1 MRIFVLHQSR
11 RDSINVLFKEG
22 RFPLLL
28 NKLIVHGLD
37 YCIDTTAVN
46 KKLLIELGL
55 SLIHDVLVFMD
66 ANADF
71 TDWQVA
77 G

>member
-22 RFPLLL
+22 RFPLLF
-28 NKLIVHGLD
+28 NKLIVDSLD
-37 YCIDTTAVN
+37 YCIDTKAVN
-46 KKLLIELGL
+46 YKLLIELGL
-55 SLIHDVLVFMD
+55 SLIHNVFIFMD

-71 TDWQVA
+71 TDWQIT
-77 G
+77 